1 MWMLSTWVVTRLLLF
16 DAELDLRTAKY
27 AALAGIDLDGDHV
40 ADRKKLSRMGLYPKR
55 RTGVEACVI
64 FADVPQKRT
73 LGDRGVW
80 AGCRGAEPDVF
91 RPDCDLDIV
100 AGAGGEGHRQCDP
113 ACHSDRPR
121 TGHPGRNK
129 IDEAHEE
136 IGRANV

>member
-40 ADRKKLSRMGLYPKR
+40 ADRKNLSRMGLYPKR

-73 LGDRGVW
+73 LGDGGVW
-80 AGCRGAEPDVF
+80 AGCRGAERDVF
-91 RPDCDLDIV
+91 
-100 AGAGGEGHRQCDP
+100 G
-113 ACHSDRPR
+113 
-121 TGHPGRNK
+121 PGVGV
-129 IDEAHEE
+129 EL
-136 IGRANV
+136 